1 MRSDYGTVHFFFWYF
16 WRVTKEL
23 RETEANEVPTDAM
36 WVWTN
41 FLQAQKNPFVHHS
54 GSVEKLENVE
64 MDRNLKDLQAFLS
77 ISSVFRTKS
86 VIL

>member
-1 MRSDYGTVHFFFWYF
+1 MELCIFFWYF

-36 WVWTN
+36 WVWAN
-41 FLQAQKNPFVHHS
+41 FIQAQKNPLVYHS
-54 GSVEKLENVE
+54 GGVEKLENVE
-64 MDRNLKDLQAFLS
+64 MDRDLKDLQAFLS

-86 VIL
+86 IIL

>member
-1 MRSDYGTVHFFFWYF
+1 MRSDYGTVHFFLVFLKGDQGAKGN
-16 WRVTKEL
+16 RGKRGTNGRDVSL
-23 RETEANEVPTDAM
+23 AN
-36 WVWTN
+36 
-41 FLQAQKNPFVHHS
+41 FIHAQKNLFVYHS